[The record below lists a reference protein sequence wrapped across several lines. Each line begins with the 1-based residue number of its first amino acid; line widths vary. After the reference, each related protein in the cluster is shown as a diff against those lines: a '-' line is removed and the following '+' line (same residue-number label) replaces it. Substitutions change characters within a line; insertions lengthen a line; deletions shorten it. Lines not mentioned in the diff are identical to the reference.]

1 MNLHETLTRWLAK
14 GGPPCPGLQWIALPP
29 SDNPHYQPYWH
40 HGGNDYR
47 ENDREPAALLG
58 DWFADNLYKVFPHY
72 RLVQL
77 WRGGW
82 RIIGDGNQD
91 GPDKLGEGPTIWQA
105 VAAAMETL
113 EG

>member
-58 DWFADNLYKVFPHY
+58 DWFADNLDKVLPGCW
-72 RLVQL
+72 LEQ
-77 WRGGW
+77 
-82 RIIGDGNQD
+82 
-91 GPDKLGEGPTIWQA
+91 GESRQWFVMKRYDDVVASGTTIWQA
-105 VAAAMETL
+105 VGAAMETL

>member
-58 DWFADNLYKVFPHY
+58 DW
-72 RLVQL
+72 
-77 WRGGW
+77 
-82 RIIGDGNQD
+82 
-91 GPDKLGEGPTIWQA
+91 
-105 VAAAMETL
+105 
-113 EG
+113 